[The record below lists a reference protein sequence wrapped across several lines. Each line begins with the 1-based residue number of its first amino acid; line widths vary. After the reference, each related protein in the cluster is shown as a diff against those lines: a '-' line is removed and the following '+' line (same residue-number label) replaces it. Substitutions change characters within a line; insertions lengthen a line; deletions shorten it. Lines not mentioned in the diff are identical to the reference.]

1 MSESVFNLPR
11 AGTEAG
17 PVVLSEYPCVMCS
30 CLLEPQSRECSS
42 IAAPLCQLW
51 GENVHHPQCCSEW
64 LFLLLA
70 LHQPLDGNML
80 EIWVLGYC
88 GV

>member
-17 PVVLSEYPCVMCS
+17 PGVLSECPCVMCS
-30 CLLEPQSRECSS
+30 CLLEPQNRECGS
-42 IAAPLCQLW
+42 ITEPLCQLW
-51 GENVHHPQCCSEW
+51 GKNAHHPQPCSEW
-64 LFLLLA
+64 PFLGLA
-70 LHQPLDGNML
+70 LHQPLEGNIL
-80 EIWVLGYC
+80 EIWVLRYC